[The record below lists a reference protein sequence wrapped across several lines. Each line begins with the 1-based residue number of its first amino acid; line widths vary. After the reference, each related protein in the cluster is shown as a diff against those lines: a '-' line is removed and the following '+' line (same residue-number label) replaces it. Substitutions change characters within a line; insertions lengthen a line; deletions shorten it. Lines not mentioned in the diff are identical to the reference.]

1 MLATTTLPGVR
12 AATCHPSNLAADDVA
27 VWRAMIAAEPAFA
40 NPLLG
45 PDFAQAV
52 GAVRPEASVTVWRGA
67 DGAPV
72 AFLAHQKAQGGVARP
87 IAGPMSDYQAL
98 ISRRED
104 RLGGGHLLSVA
115 GLAAWRYTAL
125 IDPHGVFAR
134 PGVEHEAHRIVLDA
148 PTDAAAADYL
158 EAIRAASAKKFK
170 NYRRLGHALEREVG
184 ELRMVAPDDST
195 AAFDQLMTWKREQL
209 ARTGVFDFLGPVWT
223 NLLLQTMFDRREGD
237 FRGLMIGLYAGDRL
251 VAGQFGV
258 RQGDYFHPWIASVD
272 PEMSA
277 WSPGQLFLT
286 RAIEAMPE
294 LGLRAYDLG
303 PSHDHYKR
311 PYALTQVM
319 VGEGAATARSA
330 AGWINSA
337 VEDAWTLAGGRRG
350 GVVGKVRR
358 RLDAIATTETTASGR
373 VRGLAAAAASL
384 ARPKRRG
391 GAEQP

>member
-1 MLATTTLPGVR
+1 MSETTTLPGVR
-12 AATCHPSNLAADDVA
+12 AATCHPSNLSADEIA
-27 VWRAMIAAEPAFA
+27 VWRAMAADEPAFA

-67 DGAPV
+67 DGAPI
-72 AFLAHQKAQGGVARP
+72 AFLAHQRAQGGVARP
-87 IAGPMSDYQAL
+87 IAGPLSDYQAL

-104 RLGGGHLLSVA
+104 RLDGARLLSVA

-134 PGVEHEAHRIVLDA
+134 PSLEHEAHRIVLDA
-148 PTDAAAADYL
+148 STETAADAYL

-184 ELRMVAPDDST
+184 ELRMAAPDDSA
-195 AAFDQLMTWKREQL
+195 AAFGQLMTWKREQL
-209 ARTGVFDFLGPVWT
+209 ARTGVFNFLGPAWT
-223 NLLLQTMFDRREGD
+223 NLLLETMFARREGD
-237 FRGLMIGLYAGDRL
+237 FRGLMMGLYAGDRL

-286 RAIEAMPE
+286 RAIEAMPG

-337 VEDAWTLAGGRRG
+337 VEDAWTLAGAQRG
-350 GVVGKVRR
+350 GLLGKVRR

-373 VRGLAAAAASL
+373 VRGLAAAAASM
-384 ARPKRRG
+384 ARPRRR

>member
-1 MLATTTLPGVR
+1 MSQMTTLPGVR
-12 AATCHPSNLAADDVA
+12 AATCHPSNLSADEIAA
-27 VWRAMIAAEPAFA
+27 WRAMAADEPAFA

-45 PDFAQAV
+45 PDFARAV

-67 DGAPV
+67 DGAPL
-72 AFLAHQKAQGGVARP
+72 AFLAHQRAQGGVARP
-87 IAGPMSDYQAL
+87 IAGPLSDYQAL
-98 ISRRED
+98 ISRRAD
-104 RLGGGHLLSVA
+104 KLDGARLLSVA

-134 PGVEHEAHRIVLDA
+134 PSLAHEAHRIVLDA
-148 PTDAAAADYL
+148 PTETAADAYL

-184 ELRMVAPDDST
+184 ELRMAAPDDSA
-195 AAFDQLMTWKREQL
+195 AAFGQLMTWKREQL
-209 ARTGVFDFLGPVWT
+209 ARTGVFNFLGPAWT
-223 NLLLQTMFDRREGD
+223 NLLLETIFARREGD
-237 FRGLMIGLYAGDRL
+237 FRGLMMGLYAGDRL

-286 RAIEAMPE
+286 RAVEAMPG

-319 VGEGAATARSA
+319 VGEGSATARSA

-337 VEDAWTLAGGRRG
+337 VEDAWILAGARRG
-350 GVVGKVRR
+350 GLLGKVRR
-358 RLDAIATTETTASGR
+358 RLDAIATTETTTSGR
-373 VRGLAAAAASL
+373 VRGLAAAAASM
-384 ARPKRRG
+384 ARPRRR

>member
-1 MLATTTLPGVR
+1 MSETMTLRGVR
-12 AATCHPSNLAADDVA
+12 AATCHPLELAADDVA
-27 VWRAMIAAEPAFA
+27 AWRTMIAAESAFA

-52 GAVRPEASVTVWRGA
+52 GAVRPEASVTVWRAA
-67 DGAPV
+67 DDSPI
-72 AFLAHQKAQGGVARP
+72 AFLPHQRAQGGVARP

-104 RLGGGHLLSVA
+104 RLDGAGLLGLA

-125 IDPHGVFAR
+125 IDPHGVFAA
-134 PGVEHEAHRIVLDA
+134 PGQAHEAHRIVLDA
-148 PTDAAAADYL
+148 PTETAAVDYL

-170 NYRRLGHALEREVG
+170 NYRRLGHALEREAG
-184 ELRMVAPDDST
+184 ALRMVAPDDSA
-195 AAFDQLMTWKREQL
+195 AAFGQLMAWKREQL
-209 ARTGVFDFLGPVWT
+209 ARTGVFNFLGPAWT
-223 NLLLQTMFDRREGD
+223 NFLLENIFAQSDGD
-237 FRGLMIGLYAGDRL
+237 FRGLMMGLYAGDRL
-251 VAGQFGV
+251 IAGQFGV

-272 PEMSA
+272 PQMGA

-286 RAIEAMPE
+286 RAIEAMPG

-303 PSHDHYKR
+303 PSHDHYKK

-337 VEDAWTLAGGRRG
+337 VDDAWTLAGANGG
-350 GVVGKVRR
+350 GVIGKVRR
-358 RLDAIATTETTASGR
+358 RLDAIATTETTAGGR
-373 VRGLAAAAASL
+373 MRGLAAAAVRM
-384 ARPKRRG
+384 ARRKSS
-391 GAEQP
+391 

>member
-1 MLATTTLPGVR
+1 MPTTIFPPGVR
-12 AATCHPSNLAADDVA
+12 ASTVHPSNLAAHDVT
-27 VWRAMIAAEPAFA
+27 VWREMIAAEPAFA

-45 PDFAQAV
+45 PDFAAAV

-67 DGAPV
+67 DGAPI
-72 AFLAHQKAQGGVARP
+72 ASLAHQKAQGGVARP

-104 RLGGGHLLSVA
+104 RLDGGHLLSVA

-125 IDPHGVFAR
+125 IDPLGVFAP
-134 PGVEHEAHRIVLDA
+134 PGLEHEAHRIVLDA

-170 NYRRLGHALEREVG
+170 NYRRLGHALEREIG
-184 ELRMVAPDDST
+184 QLRRVAPDDS
-195 AAFDQLMTWKREQL
+195 AIAFAQLMDWKREQL
-209 ARTGVFDFLGPVWT
+209 ARTGVFNFLGPAWT
-223 NLLLQTMFDRREGD
+223 NLLLETMFARRDGD

-258 RQGDYFHPWIASVD
+258 RQGDCFHPWIASVD

-286 RAIEAMPE
+286 RAIEAMPG

-311 PYALTQVM
+311 PYAVTQVI
-319 VGEGAATARSA
+319 VGEGVATARSA
-330 AGWINSA
+330 AGWINGA
-337 VEDAWTLAGGRRG
+337 VEDAWTLAGGHGG

-358 RLDAIATTETTASGR
+358 RLDAIATTESTAGGR
-373 VRGLAAAAASL
+373 VRGLAAAAASM
-384 ARPKRRG
+384 ARPRRRG
-391 GAEQP
+391 AAEQP

>member
-1 MLATTTLPGVR
+1 MSETTTLPGVR
-12 AATCHPSNLAADDVA
+12 AATCHPSHLSPDDVA
-27 VWRAMIAAEPAFA
+27 AWRAMAADEPAFA

-67 DGAPV
+67 DGAPI
-72 AFLAHQKAQGGVARP
+72 AFLAHQRAQGGVARP
-87 IAGPMSDYQAL
+87 IAGPLSDYQAL

-104 RLGGGHLLSVA
+104 RLDGTRLLGVA

-134 PGVEHEAHRIVLDA
+134 PSLEHEAHRIVLDA
-148 PTDAAAADYL
+148 PTETAADAYL

-184 ELRMVAPDDST
+184 ELRMAAPDDSA
-195 AAFDQLMTWKREQL
+195 AAFGQLMTWKREQL
-209 ARTGVFDFLGPVWT
+209 ARTGVFNFLGPAWT
-223 NLLLQTMFDRREGD
+223 NLLLETIFARREGD
-237 FRGLMIGLYAGDRL
+237 FRGLMMGLYAGDRL

-286 RAIEAMPE
+286 RAIEAMPG

-311 PYALTQVM
+311 PYALTQAM
-319 VGEGAATARSA
+319 VGEGAATASGA
-330 AGWINSA
+330 AGWIKGA
-337 VEDAWTLAGGRRG
+337 VEDVWTLAGARRG
-350 GVVGKVRR
+350 GLTGKIRR
-358 RLDAIATTETTASGR
+358 RLDVIAATESSASGR
-373 VRGLAAAAASL
+373 LRGVFEAAARAAGRQTRHE
-384 ARPKRRG
+384 A
-391 GAEQP
+391 AE

>member
-1 MLATTTLPGVR
+1 MSETSTPPGVR
-12 AATCHPSNLAADDVA
+12 AATCHPSSLSAEDTA
-27 VWRAMIAAEPAFA
+27 VWRAMTAAEPAFA
-40 NPLLG
+40 NPLLS
-45 PDFAQAV
+45 PDFTLAV
-52 GAVRPEASVTVWRGA
+52 GAVRPEASVTIWRDA
-67 DGAPV
+67 DGAPI

-87 IAGPMSDYQAL
+87 VAGPMSDYQAL

-104 RLGGGHLLSVA
+104 RLDGAHLLGIA

-125 IDPHGVFAR
+125 IDPHGVFT
-134 PGVEHEAHRIVLDA
+134 PPSVEHESHRIVLDA

-170 NYRRLGHALEREVG
+170 NYRRLGHALEREAG
-184 ELRMVAPDDST
+184 ALRMVAPDDSA
-195 AAFDQLMTWKREQL
+195 AAFDRLMSWKREQL
-209 ARTGVFDFLGPVWT
+209 ARTGVFNFLGPAWT
-223 NLLLQTMFDRREGD
+223 NLLLESVFARREGD
-237 FRGLMIGLYAGDRL
+237 FRGLMMGLYAGDRL

-286 RAIEAMPE
+286 RAIEAMPA

-319 VGEGAATARSA
+319 VGEGAATARNA
-330 AGWINSA
+330 AGWINGA
-337 VEDAWTLAGGRRG
+337 VEDAWTLAGAQRG
-350 GVVGKVRR
+350 GLLGKVRR
-358 RLDAIATTETTASGR
+358 RLDAIATTETTAGGR
-373 VRGLAAAAASL
+373 VRGLAAAAASMT
-384 ARPKRRG
+384 RPKRRNG
-391 GAEQP
+391 EQP